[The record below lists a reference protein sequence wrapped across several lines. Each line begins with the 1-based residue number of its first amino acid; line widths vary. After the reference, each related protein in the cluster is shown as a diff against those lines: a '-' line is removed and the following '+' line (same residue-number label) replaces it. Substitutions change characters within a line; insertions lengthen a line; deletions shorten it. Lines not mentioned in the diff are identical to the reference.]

1 MYIASL
7 LIIRFYEAKK
17 NLILNLIFFCTTAGY
32 QFKFYLRF
40 TSTCPASYIA
50 NTEYIARLQQQK
62 RFTSFVLFF
71 LGWKLIIVSLHI
83 NPKNITSTKRAQVQG
98 L

>member
-17 NLILNLIFFCTTAGY
+17 NLILNLIFFCTAGSY

-62 RFTSFVLFF
+62 TLYIFR
-71 LGWKLIIVSLHI
+71 IILSRMEM
-83 NPKNITSTKRAQVQG
+83 NNSKITH
-98 L
+98 